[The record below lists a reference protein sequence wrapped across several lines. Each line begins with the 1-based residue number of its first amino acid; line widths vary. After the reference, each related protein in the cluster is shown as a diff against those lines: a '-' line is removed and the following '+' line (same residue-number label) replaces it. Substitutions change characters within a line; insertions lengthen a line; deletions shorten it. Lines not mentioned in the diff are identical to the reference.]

1 MVARNGTISPL
12 KYFIKNDIFIFM
24 NVWDYDIK
32 KADQNTEQF
41 IVWKL
46 ERLINYGLGDEKIN
60 ENLLKKY
67 WDKIKMPE
75 NTRILFD
82 FLLWGKHF

>member
-1 MVARNGTISPL
+1 
-12 KYFIKNDIFIFM
+12 M
-24 NVWDYDIK
+24 NIWDYDIK
-32 KADQNTEQF
+32 KADQNAEQF
-41 IVWKL
+41 IIWKL
-46 ERLINYGLGDEKIN
+46 ERLINYGLGNEKIN

-75 NTRILFD
+75 NTRIFFE